1 MGIRQNIK
9 HLRRYRQIVHVLMQH
24 GLGYLIQRAGL
35 AKLIT
40 LSGRQ
45 AFTPCERE
53 PDYCLAGK
61 LRLALMD
68 LGPTFVKL
76 GQLASTRPDLLP
88 PAYIEELEHLQDK
101 VQPFPYAQVI
111 EQLVKEIGHPDD
123 IFAEFNQEPL
133 AAASIGQVHEARLKT
148 GEKVI
153 VKIQRPNIEAQVE
166 NDLEI
171 LLGLA
176 KLIENRVPEARQIGL
191 VAVIEDFAKLLRREL
206 DYDRE
211 SRNTERVR
219 HSFAEDE
226 RIVIPQVYWDYT
238 TPRVLTE
245 EFIDGIKFSNISE
258 IEARGW
264 DRQKISSIATEAFL
278 TQIMIH
284 GFFNSDPHPGNMLI
298 IDQERIS
305 FIDFGQVGQLTP
317 KRLEKIGILLWR
329 LGNKDLDGALAAL
342 QDMGIVGENIP
353 VEDFQADLA
362 DLVEQVSTGNI
373 GNINL
378 EQLRKD
384 IFDLAFRYHLQMP
397 SYLTALMKALI
408 TVEGV
413 GKKLDPTFDFI
424 EVAKPIAKKM
434 VREQI
439 KPDNLW
445 QTARRNYY
453 SDLRPLI
460 SFPKNFNNLIKT
472 TGEGKLNMQIQI
484 GFNSEARTKMT
495 QLVNRLSASLVIAGG
510 LIGSAFIL
518 SSDVNPSLNHGN
530 TVIGFI
536 GFTVSL
542 LGLLALLSFLRSK

>member
-176 KLIENRVPEARQIGL
+176 KLIEYRVPEARQIGL

-484 GFNSEARTKMT
+484 GFNSEAKTKMT

>member
-1 MGIRQNIK
+1 
-9 HLRRYRQIVHVLMQH
+9 
-24 GLGYLIQRAGL
+24 
-35 AKLIT
+35 
-40 LSGRQ
+40 
-45 AFTPCERE
+45 
-53 PDYCLAGK
+53 
-61 LRLALMD
+61 
-68 LGPTFVKL
+68 
-76 GQLASTRPDLLP
+76 
-88 PAYIEELEHLQDK
+88 
-101 VQPFPYAQVI
+101 
-111 EQLVKEIGHPDD
+111 
-123 IFAEFNQEPL
+123 
-133 AAASIGQVHEARLKT
+133 
-148 GEKVI
+148 
-153 VKIQRPNIEAQVE
+153 
-166 NDLEI
+166 
-171 LLGLA
+171 
-176 KLIENRVPEARQIGL
+176 LIENRVPEARQIGL

>member
-1 MGIRQNIK
+1 MSIRQNIK
-9 HLRRYRQIVHVLMQH
+9 HLKRYHQIVHVFMQH

-35 AKLIT
+35 AKLIP
-40 LSGRQ
+40 LAGRH
-45 AFTPCERE
+45 AFKPCERE

-88 PAYIEELEHLQDK
+88 PAYIGELEHLQDK
-101 VQPFPYAQVI
+101 VKPFPYAQVI
-111 EQLVKEIGHPDD
+111 AQLVKEIGHPDD
-123 IFAEFNQEPL
+123 LFAEFNPEPL

-176 KLIENRVPEARQIGL
+176 KLVENRMPEARQIGL
-191 VAVIEDFAKLLRREL
+191 VAIIEDFALLLRREL

-226 RIVIPQVYWDYT
+226 RIVIPQVYWEYT

-245 EFIDGIKFSNISE
+245 EFIDGVKFSNIAE

-264 DRQKISSIATEAFL
+264 DRQKISAIATEAFL
-278 TQIMIH
+278 TQIMLH

-305 FIDFGQVGQLTP
+305 FIDFGQVGQLTR
-317 KRLEKIGILLWR
+317 KRLEKIGVLLWSI
-329 LGNKDLDGALAAL
+329 GNKDLDGALAAL
-342 QDMGIVGENIP
+342 QDMGIVGEHIP
-353 VEDFQADLA
+353 IEDFQADLA
-362 DLVEQVSTGNI
+362 DLVEQVSMGNI

-378 EQLRKD
+378 EQLRSNV
-384 IFDLAFRYHLQMP
+384 FDLAFRYHLQMP

-413 GKKLDPTFDFI
+413 GQKLDPNFDFI
-424 EVAKPIAKKM
+424 EVAKPIVKKM
-434 VREQI
+434 MWNQL
-439 KPDNLW
+439 KPDNLR
-445 QTARRNYY
+445 QMARRNYY

-460 SFPKNFNNLIKT
+460 SFPKNFNQLIKT
-472 TGEGKLNMQIQI
+472 TGEGKLSMNIQI
-484 GFNSEARTKMT
+484 GFDSEAKTKLT

-518 SSDVNPSLNHGN
+518 SSEVNPSLHYGN
-530 TVIGFI
+530 IIIGFF
-536 GFTVSL
+536 GFGVSL

>member
-1 MGIRQNIK
+1 MSIRQSIK
-9 HLRRYRQIVHVLMQH
+9 HLRRYHQIVHVFMQH

-35 AKLIT
+35 AKLIP
-40 LSGRQ
+40 LSGRH

-101 VQPFPYAQVI
+101 VKPFPYAQVI
-111 EQLVKEIGHPDD
+111 EQLVKEIGHPDEL
-123 IFAEFNQEPL
+123 FAEFNPEPL

-176 KLIENRVPEARQIGL
+176 KLVENRVPEARQIGL
-191 VAVIEDFAKLLRREL
+191 VAIIEDFAKLLRREL

-245 EFIDGIKFSNISE
+245 EFIEGVKFSNIQE

-264 DRQKISSIATEAFL
+264 DRQKISAIATEAFL

-305 FIDFGQVGQLTP
+305 FIDFGQVGQLTR
-317 KRLEKIGILLWR
+317 KRLEKIGVLLWSI
-329 LGNKDLDGALAAL
+329 GNKDLDGALAAL

-353 VEDFQADLA
+353 IEDFQADLA
-362 DLVEQVSTGNI
+362 DLVEQVSTGKI

-378 EQLRKD
+378 EQLRSD
-384 IFDLAFRYHLQMP
+384 VFDLAFRYNLQMP

-424 EVAKPIAKKM
+424 EVAKPIVKKM
-434 VREQI
+434 MRNQL

-445 QTARRNYY
+445 QMARRNYY

-460 SFPKNFNNLIKT
+460 SFPKNFNHLIKT
-472 TGEGKLNMQIQI
+472 TGEGKLSMQIQI
-484 GFNSEARTKMT
+484 GFNSEAKTKLT

-518 SSDVNPSLNHGN
+518 SSEVNPSLHYGN
-530 TVIGFI
+530 TVIGFF